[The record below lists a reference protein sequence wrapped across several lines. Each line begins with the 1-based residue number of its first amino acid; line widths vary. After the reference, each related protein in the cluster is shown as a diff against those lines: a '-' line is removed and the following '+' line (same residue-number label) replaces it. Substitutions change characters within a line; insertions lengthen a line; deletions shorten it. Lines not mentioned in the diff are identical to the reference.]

1 MNNYPQENML
11 IIYDSG
17 AHNWYLAGSLEFV
30 HSDETLCVCYMGDT
44 IQFTGIVHHSHRIRV
59 RK

>member
-30 HSDETLCVCYMGDT
+30 HSDKTLCVCYMGDT
-44 IQFTGIVHHSHRIRV
+44 IQFTGIVRHSH
-59 RK
+59 